1 MTQAKGG
8 FYHDHRFADLAG
20 VVDRYDQFTKL
31 ALSEAE
37 KRDLMEYL
45 KLLSA

>member
-1 MTQAKGG
+1 MTTVWPIS
-8 FYHDHRFADLAG
+8 RELS
-20 VVDRYDQFTKL
+20 DRYDQFTKL

>member
-1 MTQAKGG
+1 MMQAKGG
-8 FYHDHRFADLAG
+8 FYHDHRFADLAA
-20 VVDRYDQFTKL
+20 VVDHCDQFMTL

-37 KRDLMEYL
+37 KRDLMEDL